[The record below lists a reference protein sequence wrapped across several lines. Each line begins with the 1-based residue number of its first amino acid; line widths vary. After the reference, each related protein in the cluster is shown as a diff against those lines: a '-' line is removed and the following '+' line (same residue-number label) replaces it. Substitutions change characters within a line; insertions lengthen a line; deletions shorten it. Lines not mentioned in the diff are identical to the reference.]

1 MSKISDRRNL
11 RIAKKLDKA
20 ITEAKAEGHD
30 LRYARGLAYIIANDQ
45 PVAKHVADALLNDIY
60 EGTESTNYDNY

>member
-1 MSKISDRRNL
+1 MSKTSDKKNL
-11 RIAKKLDKA
+11 RIATRLNIA

-45 PVAKHVADALLNDIY
+45 PVAKYVADSLLDDIY
-60 EGTESTNYDNY
+60 GDSE